1 MKKIDVVILAGGYGT
16 RIKKYTKNK
25 IPKPLLKIKNKPFL
39 DYLLQNI
46 SKYPINKIYII
57 SGFKGNLIN
66 QRYNNKIINLIKI
79 HCIKE
84 KISQGTG
91 YALFSIRK
99 KIKND
104 FILINGDTLI
114 DFDLNI
120 FFKKKLNK
128 KYLGCMV
135 LSKNYNSSLS
145 EKLSNLK
152 LEKNRVIN
160 FCKKRNFIN
169 AGTIFFRKKVI
180 KSLNA
185 KTLSLEN
192 DILNKYISKKKMQ
205 GIICSNFL
213 IDIGTPKN
221 YIIAKKLIPK
231 YFYRPA
237 IFLDRDGVVNLDK
250 GYTYKITD
258 FKFQNSILKI
268 IKKFQKKYYI
278 FIVTNQSGIAR
289 GYYKIEDFY
298 KLQNYIKNY
307 LAKKNLFIND
317 IEFCP
322 HHPLGKIKKFS
333 YKCRC
338 RKPDN
343 LMIKNLT
350 NRWLI
355 LKKKSLFIGNSDS
368 DKICAKKSNIN
379 YYSFN
384 KKISNIL
391 N

>member
-46 SKYPINKIYII
+46 RKYPINKLYII

-66 QRYNNKIINLIKI
+66 QRYNNKTINLIKI

-91 YALFSIRK
+91 FALFSIRK

-104 FILINGDTLI
+104 FILINGDTLV

-120 FFKKKLNK
+120 FFKKKLK
-128 KYLGCMV
+128 RKYLGCMV
-135 LSKNYNSSLS
+135 LSKNYKDSLS
-145 EKLSNLK
+145 EKLSNLELK
-152 LEKNRVIN
+152 KNRVIN
-160 FCKKRNFIN
+160 FSKKRNLIN
-169 AGTIFFRKKVI
+169 AGTIFFRKEI
-180 KSLNA
+180 FKSFNP

-192 DILNKYISKKKMQ
+192 DILNKFISKNKMQ
-205 GIICSNFL
+205 GIISSKLL

-221 YIIAKKLIPK
+221 YNLAKKLIPK

-237 IFLDRDGVVNLDK
+237 LFLDRDGVINYDK
-250 GYTYKITD
+250 GYTYKIKN
-258 FKFQNSILKI
+258 FRFQQKIFEI

-278 FIVTNQSGIAR
+278 FIVTNQSGIAK
-289 GYYKIEDFY
+289 GYYKVEDFY
-298 KLQNYIKNY
+298 RLQNFIKNY

-333 YKCRC
+333 YKCKC
-338 RKPDN
+338 RKPGN
-343 LMIKNLT
+343 LMIKKIT
-350 NRWLI
+350 YRWLI
-355 LKKKSLFIGNSDS
+355 KKKKSLFIGNNNS
-368 DKICAKKSNIN
+368 DKMCAEKSNIN
-379 YYSFN
+379 YRSIE
-384 KKISNIL
+384 KII
-391 N
+391 

>member
-57 SGFKGNLIN
+57 SGFKGDLIN
-66 QRYNNKIINLIKI
+66 QRYNNKLINLIKI

-84 KISQGTG
+84 KISRGTG

-104 FILINGDTLI
+104 FILINGDTII

-120 FFKKKLNK
+120 FFQKKLGR
-128 KYLGCMV
+128 KYLGWMV
-135 LSKNYNSSLS
+135 LSNNYNGSLS

-152 LEKNRVIN
+152 LKKNEVIG
-160 FCKKRNFIN
+160 FSKKINLIN
-169 AGTIFFRKKVI
+169 AGTIFFKKRLI

-185 KTLSLEN
+185 KTISLEN
-192 DILNKYISKKKMQ
+192 DLLNKFISKKKMK
-205 GIICSNFL
+205 GIISRNFL
-213 IDIGTPKN
+213 IDIGTSKN
-221 YIIAKKLIPK
+221 YILAKKLIPK

-237 IFLDRDGVVNLDK
+237 IFLDRDGVINRDK
-250 GYTYKITD
+250 GYTYKIKD
-258 FKFQNSILKI
+258 FKFQHNIFKI

-289 GYYKIEDFY
+289 GYYKIKDFY
-298 KLQNYIKNY
+298 KLQNYVKNY
-307 LAKKNLFIND
+307 LAKRNLFIND

-322 HHPLGKIKKFS
+322 HHPLGKIKKFR
-333 YKCRC
+333 YKCQC
-338 RKPDN
+338 RKPGN
-343 LMIKNLT
+343 LMIRKIT

-355 LKKKSLFIGNSDS
+355 KKKKSLFIGNSDS
-368 DKICAKKSNIN
+368 DKMCAEKSNIN
-379 YYSFN
+379 YRSIE
-384 KKISNIL
+384 KII
-391 N
+391 

>member
-66 QRYNNKIINLIKI
+66 KKYNNKIINLIKI
-79 HCIKE
+79 KCIKD
-84 KISQGTG
+84 KISRGTG

-104 FILINGDTLI
+104 FILINGDTFI

-120 FFKKKLNK
+120 FFKKKLNR

-135 LSKNYNSSLS
+135 LSKNYDNSLS
-145 EKLSNLK
+145 EKLINLELK
-152 LEKNRVIN
+152 KNKVIN
-160 FCKKRNFIN
+160 FSKKKNFIN
-169 AGTIFFRKKVI
+169 AGTIFFRKEI
-180 KSLNA
+180 FKSLNA

-192 DILNKYISKKKMQ
+192 DILNKFIAKNKMQ
-205 GIICSNFL
+205 GIISSDFL

-221 YIIAKKLIPK
+221 YSLAKKIIPK

-237 IFLDRDGVVNLDK
+237 LFLDRDGVINYDK
-250 GYTYKITD
+250 GYTYKIKN
-258 FKFQNSILKI
+258 FRFQQKIFEI

-278 FIVTNQSGIAR
+278 FIVTNQSGIAK
-289 GYYKIEDFY
+289 GYYKVEDFY
-298 KLQNYIKNY
+298 KLQNFIKNY

-333 YKCRC
+333 YKCKC
-338 RKPDN
+338 RKPGN
-343 LMIKNLT
+343 LMIRKIT

-355 LKKKSLFIGNSDS
+355 KKKKSIFIGNSNS
-368 DKICAKKSNIN
+368 DRICAKKSNIS
-379 YYSFN
+379 YYTFS
-384 KKISNIL
+384 KKICNIL